1 MDLQN
6 WENLNK
12 ALRSPSQIRDIMQRK
27 TAKATR
33 LWWNKMFK
41 GQDTRWPIYA
51 INSVDNTKL
60 PWIHNRSVKSCKT
73 VLNGGWIQRL
83 ITIHTGPTTSPTI
96 KSATDNEDKK
106 RLEVVRKDSF
116 LKDNHNTS
124 SFLVTAAKLDKESH
138 SDRTM
143 DTALLSNSDTGRE
156 WSRTHK
162 IICNCNLQ

>member
-1 MDLQN
+1 M
-6 WENLNK
+6 
-12 ALRSPSQIRDIMQRK
+12 
-27 TAKATR
+27 
-33 LWWNKMFK
+33 
-41 GQDTRWPIYA
+41 
-51 INSVDNTKL
+51 
-60 PWIHNRSVKSCKT
+60 KSCKT
-73 VLNGGWIQRL
+73 VLNGGSGIQRL

-124 SFLVTAAKLDKESH
+124 SFLVTAAKLDKKSH

-156 WSRTHK
+156 
-162 IICNCNLQ
+162 